1 MTLNIKE
8 YIARSTNGQ
17 LLMTAFSVM
26 FAFSSFFYAAQ
37 AVYGDLVTLSVTVA
51 SSLTFSV
58 STDQFGTL
66 TPGSYKLATSTLS
79 VLTNNANGWN
89 VTLYGNDQSPTDT
102 VLDLTTDAAVGITDQ
117 AEWIP
122 GAATSSAGNAVVRSG
137 LDSSGQV
144 LAFRVM
150 TASSSNGTAFYA
162 PSWWGA
168 SDTDGVAK
176 FAGIS
181 SSTIQRQIGNAG
193 AGSYSASAHLNT
205 VQYYLDVPSSQQ
217 TGTYDG
223 ALTYTATAN

>member
-1 MTLNIKE
+1 MLMNLKE

-17 LLMTAFSVM
+17 LLVMSVASM
-26 FAFSSFFYAAQ
+26 LALSSFFYAAK
-37 AVYGDLVTLSVTVA
+37 AVYGEAVTLSVTVA
-51 SSLTFSV
+51 SSLSFSV

-79 VLTNNANGWN
+79 VITNNANGWN

-117 AEWIP
+117 TEWIP
-122 GAATSSAGNAVVRSG
+122 GAATSSVGNAAIRGS

-150 TASSSNGTAFYA
+150 TASSSNGVAFVA

-168 SDTDGVAK
+168 SDADGVAK

-181 SSTIQRQIGNAG
+181 SSTVQRQIGNAG
-193 AGSYSASAHLNT
+193 VGSYSASAHLNT
-205 VQYYLDVPSSQQ
+205 VQYYLDVPASQQ